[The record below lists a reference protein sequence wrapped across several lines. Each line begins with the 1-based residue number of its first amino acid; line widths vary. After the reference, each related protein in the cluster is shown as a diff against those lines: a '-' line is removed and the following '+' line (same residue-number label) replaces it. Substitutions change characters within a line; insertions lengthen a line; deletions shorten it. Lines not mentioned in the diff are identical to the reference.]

1 MATFMSIDLMFV
13 DDETTITDYL
23 EILTQTLATHYSFP
37 TPNYLKFQSGVE
49 ALNYL
54 KANPSNLPTGY
65 IVDMRIPYNQEEL
78 DSPLNI
84 YRFLQA
90 RDATAH
96 FTFYTGHISE
106 HDLKVQEATNARII
120 KKTDIP
126 NLKQF
131 ILSIL
136 SSP

>member
-1 MATFMSIDLMFV
+1 MATFMSIDLMLV
-13 DDETTITDYL
+13 DDETIITDFL
-23 EILTQTLATHYSFP
+23 EILTQKLATHNSFP
-37 TPNYLKFQSGVE
+37 TPNFLKFQSGVE
-49 ALNYL
+49 ALKYL
-54 KANPSNLPTGY
+54 KANPSNLPEGY
-65 IVDMRIPYNQEEL
+65 IVDMRIPYNPEEL

-96 FTFYTGHISE
+96 FTFYTGHISR

-120 KKTDIP
+120 EKTDLEGI
-126 NLKQF
+126 KKF